1 MGDDAVI
8 ARIEAQLEE
17 LKLRLPGLEG
27 KANKRER
34 TQVNKDIYNLENDEA
49 YVAAIKGSLN
59 AGRARQAAVEDEAHA
74 EALKREAA
82 EEDARAEAAAKRR
95 EEAAAAAAAG
105 GGAPV
110 DDDGESHLEMKLIRK
125 GDGETFPK
133 PGDNVHVQYKGTFAA
148 GTIHDGRDLSG
159 KEFDSTWQTKLKE
172 HKPLAFQLGAG
183 RVIRGWEECLLE
195 MSLGGIVE
203 ATIGPKWAY
212 RKGGVQDGEGGY
224 VIPPNATLCFH
235 MELVGVRG
243 QMAGKPK

>member
-1 MGDDAVI
+1 MADGVI
-8 ARIEAQLEE
+8 ARVEAQLAE

-34 TQVNKDIYNLENDEA
+34 TQVNREIYNLENDEA
-49 YVAAIKGSLN
+49 YVAAVKASLDT
-59 AGRARQAAVEDEAHA
+59 GRAQQAAAEDEAHA

-82 EEDARAEAAAKRR
+82 ADDARAEAAAKRR

-105 GGAPV
+105 GGASV
-110 DDDGESHLEMKLIRK
+110 EDDGESHLEIKLIKK
-125 GDGETFPK
+125 GDGQTFPK
-133 PGDNVHVQYKGTFAA
+133 PGDNVHVQYTGTFAA
-148 GTIHDGRDLSG
+148 GTFHDGRDLSG
-159 KEFDSTWQTKLKE
+159 KEFDSTWQAKRKE

-183 RVIRGWEECLLE
+183 RVIHGWEECLLG
-195 MSLGGIVE
+195 MSLGGVVE

-212 RKGGVQDGEGGY
+212 RKGGVQDDEGGY